1 MGGSN
6 FNAPAQTVGS
16 FLGQADA
23 PSVESSIH
31 SYEPHI
37 VDCDLHQCL
46 PDYVSSCF
54 RTGLTVVGDAV
65 SKALI
70 TLKSV

>member
-46 PDYVSSCF
+46 PDYVSSVLE
-54 RTGLTVVGDAV
+54 RPYRIGDAV

-70 TLKSV
+70 ALKSV